1 MIKKLILFFLADRK
15 LLKCKYKYNEEE
27 KSIINKNSKKKRK
40 AFNPCFLLIQSNYD
54 FIFSYSLLS

>member
-1 MIKKLILFFLADRK
+1 MIKKLILFLADRN

-27 KSIINKNSKKKRK
+27 KSIKNKNIKKRK

-54 FIFSYSLLS
+54 FIFSFSLLS